1 MSIPEFCRRIVE
13 APWFSRFIIGVIV
26 FAGILVGIETS
37 PSLVTRHG
45 VLIDLLN
52 NAVLFIFVVE
62 IILKMAAASPRP
74 WRFFHDGWNVFDFL
88 IVAVC
93 FLPLGASFA
102 PVLRLFR
109 LFRVL
114 RLVSVIPRLQV
125 IVWALLRCLPSMF
138 YVTILLFLVF
148 YIYAVVGTM
157 LFGANDPVHFGGLWT
172 SMLSLFRV
180 VTLEDWTDVM
190 YIQMFGSDVYEG
202 YNQSVEGQT
211 VIPKAQPLL
220 GAFYFVSFVLI
231 GTMIMLNLV
240 IGVIINGMDEAQKEV
255 ADRRL
260 HELLSQGEGGDDQV
274 QREARLASLR
284 AKVAELSKELDQL
297 S

>member
-1 MSIPEFCRRIVE
+1 MKLPEFCRRIVE
-13 APWFSRFIIGVIV
+13 ASWFTGFIITVIV
-26 FAGILVGIETS
+26 FAGILVGLETS
-37 PSLVTRHG
+37 ASLMAEHG
-45 VLIDLLN
+45 GLIGFLN
-52 NAVLFIFVVE
+52 NVVLAIFVAE
-62 IILKMAAASPRP
+62 IILKMTAACPRP
-74 WRFFHDGWNVFDFL
+74 WRFFNDGWNVFDFL

-114 RLVSVIPRLQV
+114 RLVSVIPKLQV
-125 IVWALLRCLPSMF
+125 IVSALLRCLPSMF
-138 YVTILLFLVF
+138 YVTILLFMVF
-148 YIYAVVGTM
+148 YIYAVAGTM

-202 YNQSVEGQT
+202 YNQSIEGHT
-211 VIPKAQPLL
+211 VTPKAQPLL
-220 GAFYFVSFVLI
+220 GAFYFVSFVLA

-260 HELLSQGEGGDDQV
+260 HELLSRGGEGGEQV
-274 QREARLASLR
+274 AREARIANLR
-284 AKVAELSKELDQL
+284 QKVSELSEELDRL
-297 S
+297 T

>member
-1 MSIPEFCRRIVE
+1 MNIPEFCRRVVE
-13 APWFSRFIIGVIV
+13 APWFTGFIITVIV
-26 FAGILVGIETS
+26 FAGILVGMETS
-37 PSLVTRHG
+37 APLMTELGSTIEV
-45 VLIDLLN
+45 LN
-52 NAVLFIFVVE
+52 NIVLYIFVAE
-62 IILKMAAASPRP
+62 ILLKMTAAAPKP
-74 WRFFHDGWNVFDFL
+74 WRFFYDGWNVFDFL

-93 FLPLGASFA
+93 FVPFGGGFA

-109 LFRVL
+109 LFRTL
-114 RLVSVIPRLQV
+114 RLVSVIPRLQL
-125 IVWALLRCLPSMF
+125 IVSALLRCLPSMF
-138 YVTILLFLVF
+138 YVSILLFLVF
-148 YIYAVVGTM
+148 YIYAVAGTM

-172 SMLSLFRV
+172 SMRSLFRV

-190 YIQMFGSDVYEG
+190 YLQMFGSDVYEG

-211 VIPKAQPLL
+211 VVPKAQPFL
-220 GAFYFVSFVLI
+220 GAFYFVSFVLV

-260 HELLSQGEGGDDQV
+260 HELLSQGGEGDDQI
-274 QREARLASLR
+274 QREARIANLR
-284 AKVAELSKELDQL
+284 KKVTELSEELDKL

>member
-1 MSIPEFCRRIVE
+1 MKIPEFCRRIVE
-13 APWFSRFIIGVIV
+13 SSWFPGFIIAVIV
-26 FAGILVGIETS
+26 FAGVLVGMETS
-37 PSLVTRHG
+37 PSLVAEHG
-45 VLIDLLN
+45 TLIGILNTVVL
-52 NAVLFIFVVE
+52 AIFVVE
-62 IILKMAAASPRP
+62 IALKMTAASPKP
-74 WRFFHDGWNVFDFL
+74 WRFFADGWNVFDFL
-88 IVAVC
+88 IVVVC

-125 IVWALLRCLPSMF
+125 IVSALLRCLPSMF

-148 YIYAVVGTM
+148 YIYAVAGTM
-157 LFGANDPVHFGGLWT
+157 FFGANDPVHFGGLWT

-190 YIQMFGSDVYEG
+190 YLQMFGSDVYEG
-202 YNQSVEGQT
+202 YNQSIEGRTVE
-211 VIPKAQPLL
+211 PKAQPFL
-220 GAFYFVSFVLI
+220 GALYFISFVLV
-231 GTMIMLNLV
+231 GTMIMLNRV

-260 HELLSQGEGGDDQV
+260 HELLSQGAEGGEQLH
-274 QREARLASLR
+274 REARIASLR
-284 AKVAELSKELDQL
+284 QKVAELSDELEKL
-297 S
+297 A

>member
-1 MSIPEFCRRIVE
+1 MNIPEFCRRVVE
-13 APWFSRFIIGVIV
+13 APWFTGFIITVIV
-26 FAGILVGIETS
+26 FAGILVGMETS
-37 PSLVTRHG
+37 APLMTELGSTIEV
-45 VLIDLLN
+45 LN
-52 NAVLFIFVVE
+52 NIVLYIFVAE
-62 IILKMAAASPRP
+62 ILLKMTAAAPKP
-74 WRFFHDGWNVFDFL
+74 WRFFYDGWNVFDFL

-93 FLPLGASFA
+93 FVPFGGGFA

-109 LFRVL
+109 LFRTL
-114 RLVSVIPRLQV
+114 RLVSVIPRLQL
-125 IVWALLRCLPSMF
+125 IVSALLRCLPSMF
-138 YVTILLFLVF
+138 YVSILLFLVF
-148 YIYAVVGTM
+148 YIYAVAGTM

-190 YIQMFGSDVYEG
+190 YLQMFGSDVYEG

-211 VIPKAQPLL
+211 VVPKAQPFL
-220 GAFYFVSFVLI
+220 GAFYFVSFVLV
-231 GTMIMLNLV
+231 GTMIRLNLV

-260 HELLSQGEGGDDQV
+260 HELLSQGGEGDDQI
-274 QREARLASLR
+274 QREARIANLR
-284 AKVAELSKELDQL
+284 KKVTELSEELDKL

>member
-1 MSIPEFCRRIVE
+1 MNIPEFCRRVVE
-13 APWFSRFIIGVIV
+13 APWFTGFIITVIV
-26 FAGILVGIETS
+26 FAGILVGMETS
-37 PSLVTRHG
+37 APLMTELGSTIEV
-45 VLIDLLN
+45 LN
-52 NAVLFIFVVE
+52 NIVLYIFVAE
-62 IILKMAAASPRP
+62 ILLKMTAAAPKP
-74 WRFFHDGWNVFDFL
+74 WRFFYDGWNVFDFL

-93 FLPLGASFA
+93 FVPFGGGFA

-109 LFRVL
+109 LFRTL
-114 RLVSVIPRLQV
+114 RLVSVIPRLQL
-125 IVWALLRCLPSMF
+125 IVSALLRCLPSMF
-138 YVTILLFLVF
+138 YVSILLFLVF
-148 YIYAVVGTM
+148 YIYAVAGTM

-190 YIQMFGSDVYEG
+190 YLQMFGSDVYEG
-202 YNQSVEGQT
+202 YNQSVEGQN
-211 VIPKAQPLL
+211 VVPKAQPFL
-220 GAFYFVSFVLI
+220 GAFYFVSFVLV

-260 HELLSQGEGGDDQV
+260 HELLSQGGDGEDQI
-274 QREARLASLR
+274 QREARIANLR
-284 AKVAELSKELDQL
+284 KKVAELSEELDKL

>member
-1 MSIPEFCRRIVE
+1 MKIPEFCRRIVE
-13 APWFSRFIIGVIV
+13 ASWFTGFIITVIV
-26 FAGILVGIETS
+26 FAGILVGLETS
-37 PSLVTRHG
+37 ASMVAEHG
-45 VLIDLLN
+45 GLIDLLN
-52 NAVLFIFVVE
+52 KVVLAIFVAE
-62 IILKMAAASPRP
+62 IVLKMTAACPKP

-125 IVWALLRCLPSMF
+125 IVSALLRCLPSMF
-138 YVTILLFLVF
+138 YVTILLFMVF
-148 YIYAVVGTM
+148 YIYAVAGTM

-211 VIPKAQPLL
+211 VTPKAQPLL
-220 GAFYFVSFVLI
+220 GAFFFVSFVLV
-231 GTMIMLNLV
+231 GTMVMLNLV

-260 HELLSQGEGGDDQV
+260 HELLSRGGEGEEQV
-274 QREARLASLR
+274 AREARIANLR
-284 AKVAELSKELDQL
+284 QKVSELSEELDRL
-297 S
+297 T

>member
-1 MSIPEFCRRIVE
+1 MNIPDFCRRIVE
-13 APWFSRFIIGVIV
+13 APWFTGFIITVIV
-26 FAGILVGIETS
+26 FAGILVGMETS
-37 PSLVTRHG
+37 ASLMAELGSTIEV
-45 VLIDLLN
+45 LN
-52 NAVLFIFVVE
+52 NIVLYIFVAE
-62 IILKMAAASPRP
+62 IVLKMTAVAPKP
-74 WRFFHDGWNVFDFL
+74 WRFFCDGWNVFDFL

-93 FLPLGASFA
+93 FVPFGGGFA

-109 LFRVL
+109 LFRTL
-114 RLVSVIPRLQV
+114 RLVSVIPRLQL
-125 IVWALLRCLPSMF
+125 IVSALLRCLPSMF
-138 YVTILLFLVF
+138 YVSILLFLVF
-148 YIYAVVGTM
+148 YIYAVAGTM

-190 YIQMFGSDVYEG
+190 YLQMFGSDVYEG
-202 YNQSVEGQT
+202 YNQSIEGQT
-211 VIPKAQPLL
+211 VVPKAQPLL
-220 GAFYFVSFVLI
+220 GAFYFVSFVLV

-260 HELLSQGEGGDDQV
+260 HELLSQGVEGDDQI
-274 QREARLASLR
+274 QREARIASLR
-284 AKVAELSKELDQL
+284 TKVAELSEELEKL

>member
-1 MSIPEFCRRIVE
+1 MKIPALCRRIVE
-13 APWFSRFIIGVIV
+13 SSWFPGFIIAVIV
-26 FAGILVGIETS
+26 LAGVLVGMETS
-37 PSLVTRHG
+37 PSLVAEHG
-45 VLIDLLN
+45 TLIGILNKVVL
-52 NAVLFIFVVE
+52 AIFVVE
-62 IILKMAAASPRP
+62 IALKMTAASPKP
-74 WRFFHDGWNVFDFL
+74 WRFFTDGWNVFDFL
-88 IVAVC
+88 IVVVC
-93 FLPLGASFA
+93 FLPLGAGFA

-125 IVWALLRCLPSMF
+125 IVSALLRCLPSMF

-148 YIYAVVGTM
+148 YIYAVAGTM
-157 LFGANDPVHFGGLWT
+157 FFGANDPIHFGGLWT

-190 YIQMFGSDVYEG
+190 YLQMFGSDVYEG
-202 YNQSVEGQT
+202 YNQSIEGRTVE
-211 VIPKAQPLL
+211 PKAQPFL
-220 GAFYFVSFVLI
+220 GAFYFISFVLV

-260 HELLSQGEGGDDQV
+260 HELLSQGAEGGEQV
-274 QREARLASLR
+274 QREARIASLR
-284 AKVAELSKELDQL
+284 QKVAELSDELEKL
-297 S
+297 A

>member
-1 MSIPEFCRRIVE
+1 MNIPEFCRRVVE
-13 APWFSRFIIGVIV
+13 APWFTGFIITVIV
-26 FAGILVGIETS
+26 FAGILVGMETS
-37 PSLVTRHG
+37 APLMTELGSTIEV
-45 VLIDLLN
+45 LN
-52 NAVLFIFVVE
+52 NIVLYIFVAE
-62 IILKMAAASPRP
+62 ILLKMTAAAPKP
-74 WRFFHDGWNVFDFL
+74 WRFFYDGWNVFDFL

-93 FLPLGASFA
+93 FVPFGGGFA

-109 LFRVL
+109 LFRTL
-114 RLVSVIPRLQV
+114 RLVSVIPRLQL
-125 IVWALLRCLPSMF
+125 IVSALLRCLPSMF
-138 YVTILLFLVF
+138 YVSILLFLVF
-148 YIYAVVGTM
+148 YIYAVAGTM

-190 YIQMFGSDVYEG
+190 YLQMFGSDVYEG
-202 YNQSVEGQT
+202 YNQSVEGQN
-211 VIPKAQPLL
+211 VVPKAQPFL
-220 GAFYFVSFVLI
+220 GAFYFVSFVLV

-260 HELLSQGEGGDDQV
+260 HELLSQGGEGDDQI
-274 QREARLASLR
+274 QREARIANLR
-284 AKVAELSKELDQL
+284 KKVTELSEELDKL

>member
-1 MSIPEFCRRIVE
+1 MKLPEFCRRIVE
-13 APWFSRFIIGVIV
+13 ASWFTGFIITVIV
-26 FAGILVGIETS
+26 FAGILVGLETS
-37 PSLVTRHG
+37 ASLMAEHG
-45 VLIDLLN
+45 GLIGFLN
-52 NAVLFIFVVE
+52 NVVLAIFVAE
-62 IILKMAAASPRP
+62 IILKMTAACPRP
-74 WRFFHDGWNVFDFL
+74 WRFFNDGWNVFDFL

-114 RLVSVIPRLQV
+114 RLVSVIPKLQG
-125 IVWALLRCLPSMF
+125 IVSALLRCLPSLF
-138 YVTILLFLVF
+138 YFTLLLFMVF
-148 YIYAVVGTM
+148 YIYAVAGTM

-202 YNQSVEGQT
+202 YNQSIEGHT
-211 VIPKAQPLL
+211 VTPKAQPLL
-220 GAFYFVSFVLI
+220 GAFYFVSFVLA

-260 HELLSQGEGGDDQV
+260 HELLSRGGEGGEQV
-274 QREARLASLR
+274 AREARIAKLR
-284 AKVAELSKELDQL
+284 QKVSELSEELDRL
-297 S
+297 T

>member
-1 MSIPEFCRRIVE
+1 MNIPEFCRRVVE
-13 APWFSRFIIGVIV
+13 APWFTGFIITVIV
-26 FAGILVGIETS
+26 FAGILVGMETS
-37 PSLVTRHG
+37 APLMTELGSTIEV
-45 VLIDLLN
+45 LN
-52 NAVLFIFVVE
+52 NIGLYIFVAE
-62 IILKMAAASPRP
+62 ILLKMTAAAPKP
-74 WRFFHDGWNVFDFL
+74 WRFFYDGWNVFDFL

-93 FLPLGASFA
+93 FVPFGGGFA

-109 LFRVL
+109 LFRTL
-114 RLVSVIPRLQV
+114 RLVSVIPRLQL
-125 IVWALLRCLPSMF
+125 IVSALLRCLPSMF
-138 YVTILLFLVF
+138 YVSILLFLVF
-148 YIYAVVGTM
+148 YIYAVAGTM

-190 YIQMFGSDVYEG
+190 YLQMFGSDVYEG

-211 VIPKAQPLL
+211 VVPKAQPFL
-220 GAFYFVSFVLI
+220 GAFYFVSFVLV

-260 HELLSQGEGGDDQV
+260 HELLSQGGEGDDQI
-274 QREARLASLR
+274 QREARIANLR
-284 AKVAELSKELDQL
+284 KKVTELSEELDKL

>member
-1 MSIPEFCRRIVE
+1 MNIPEFCRRVVE
-13 APWFSRFIIGVIV
+13 APWFTGFIITVIV
-26 FAGILVGIETS
+26 FAGILVGMETS
-37 PSLVTRHG
+37 APLMTELGSTIEV
-45 VLIDLLN
+45 LN
-52 NAVLFIFVVE
+52 NIVLYIFVAE
-62 IILKMAAASPRP
+62 ILLKMTAAAPKP
-74 WRFFHDGWNVFDFL
+74 WRFFYEGWNVFDFL

-93 FLPLGASFA
+93 FVPFGGGFA

-109 LFRVL
+109 LFRTL
-114 RLVSVIPRLQV
+114 RLVSVIPRLQL
-125 IVWALLRCLPSMF
+125 IVSALLRCLPSMF
-138 YVTILLFLVF
+138 YVSILLFLVF
-148 YIYAVVGTM
+148 YIYAVAGTM

-190 YIQMFGSDVYEG
+190 YLQMFGSDVYEG

-211 VIPKAQPLL
+211 VVPKAQPFL
-220 GAFYFVSFVLI
+220 GAFYFVSFVLV

-260 HELLSQGEGGDDQV
+260 HELLSQGGEGDDQI
-274 QREARLASLR
+274 QREARIANLR
-284 AKVAELSKELDQL
+284 KKVTELSEELDKL

>member
-1 MSIPEFCRRIVE
+1 MKIPEFCRRIVE
-13 APWFSRFIIGVIV
+13 ASWFTGFIITVIV
-26 FAGILVGIETS
+26 FAGILVGLETS
-37 PSLVTRHG
+37 ASMVAEHG
-45 VLIDLLN
+45 GLIDLLN
-52 NAVLFIFVVE
+52 KVVLAIFVAE
-62 IILKMAAASPRP
+62 IVLKMTAACPKP

-125 IVWALLRCLPSMF
+125 IVSALLRCLPSMF
-138 YVTILLFLVF
+138 YVTILLFMVF
-148 YIYAVVGTM
+148 YIYAVAGTM

-211 VIPKAQPLL
+211 VTPKAQPLL
-220 GAFYFVSFVLI
+220 GAFFFVSFVLV
-231 GTMIMLNLV
+231 GTMVMLNLV

-260 HELLSQGEGGDDQV
+260 HELLSRGGEGEEQV
-274 QREARLASLR
+274 AREARIANLR
-284 AKVAELSKELDQL
+284 QKVSELSEEIDRLT
-297 S
+297 

>member
-1 MSIPEFCRRIVE
+1 MNIPEFCRRVVE
-13 APWFSRFIIGVIV
+13 APWFTGFIITVIV
-26 FAGILVGIETS
+26 FAGILVGMETS
-37 PSLVTRHG
+37 APLMTELGSTIEV
-45 VLIDLLN
+45 LN
-52 NAVLFIFVVE
+52 NIVLYIFVAE
-62 IILKMAAASPRP
+62 ILLKMTAAAPKP
-74 WRFFHDGWNVFDFL
+74 WRFFYDGWNVFDFL

-93 FLPLGASFA
+93 FVPFGGGFA

-109 LFRVL
+109 LFRTL
-114 RLVSVIPRLQV
+114 RLVSVIPRLQL
-125 IVWALLRCLPSMF
+125 IVSALLRCLPSMF
-138 YVTILLFLVF
+138 YVSILLFLVF
-148 YIYAVVGTM
+148 YIYAVAGTM

-190 YIQMFGSDVYEG
+190 YLQMFGSDVYEG
-202 YNQSVEGQT
+202 YNQSVEGQN
-211 VIPKAQPLL
+211 VVPKAQPFL
-220 GAFYFVSFVLI
+220 GAFYFVSFVLV

-260 HELLSQGEGGDDQV
+260 HELLSQGGEGDDQIK
-274 QREARLASLR
+274 REARIANLR
-284 AKVAELSKELDQL
+284 KKVAELSEELDKL

>member
-1 MSIPEFCRRIVE
+1 MKLPEFCRRIVE
-13 APWFSRFIIGVIV
+13 ASWFTGFIITVIV
-26 FAGILVGIETS
+26 FAGILVGLETS
-37 PSLVTRHG
+37 TSLVAEHG
-45 VLIDLLN
+45 GLIDLLN
-52 NAVLFIFVVE
+52 NVVLAIFVAE
-62 IILKMAAASPRP
+62 IILKMTAACPKP
-74 WRFFHDGWNVFDFL
+74 WRFFNDGWNVFDFL

-114 RLVSVIPRLQV
+114 RLVSVIPKLQV
-125 IVWALLRCLPSMF
+125 IVSALLRCLPSMF
-138 YVTILLFLVF
+138 YVTILLFMVF
-148 YIYAVVGTM
+148 YIYAVAGTM

-202 YNQSVEGQT
+202 YNQSIEGQPVT
-211 VIPKAQPLL
+211 PKAQPLL
-220 GAFYFVSFVLI
+220 GAFYFVSFVLV

-260 HELLSQGEGGDDQV
+260 HELLNRGGEGEEQV
-274 QREARLASLR
+274 AREAQIAKLR
-284 AKVAELSKELDQL
+284 QKVSELSEELDRL
-297 S
+297 T

>member
-1 MSIPEFCRRIVE
+1 VNIPDFCRRIVE
-13 APWFSRFIIGVIV
+13 APWFTGFIITVIV
-26 FAGILVGIETS
+26 FAGILVGMETS
-37 PSLVTRHG
+37 ASLMAELGSTIEV
-45 VLIDLLN
+45 LN
-52 NAVLFIFVVE
+52 NIVLYIFVAE
-62 IILKMAAASPRP
+62 IVLKMTAAAPKP
-74 WRFFHDGWNVFDFL
+74 WRFFCDGWNVFDFL

-93 FLPLGASFA
+93 FVPFGGGFA

-109 LFRVL
+109 LFRTL
-114 RLVSVIPRLQV
+114 RLVSVIPRLQL
-125 IVWALLRCLPSMF
+125 IVSALLRCLPSMV
-138 YVTILLFLVF
+138 YVSILLFLVF
-148 YIYAVVGTM
+148 YIYAVAGTM

-190 YIQMFGSDVYEG
+190 YLQMFGSDVYEG
-202 YNQSVEGQT
+202 YNQSIEGQT
-211 VIPKAQPLL
+211 VVPKAQPLL
-220 GAFYFVSFVLI
+220 GAFYFVSFVLV

-260 HELLSQGEGGDDQV
+260 HELLSQGGEGDDQI
-274 QREARLASLR
+274 QREARIASLR
-284 AKVAELSKELDQL
+284 TKVAELSEELDKL

>member
-74 WRFFHDGWNVFDFL
+74 WRFFHDGWNAFDFL

-125 IVWALLRCLPSMF
+125 IVWALLRCLP
-138 YVTILLFLVF
+138 VRDPG
-148 YIYAVVGTM
+148 VVGWRRR
-157 LFGANDPVHFGGLWT
+157 LDSCRLGRFGGLP
-172 SMLSLFRV
+172 S
-180 VTLEDWTDVM
+180 
-190 YIQMFGSDVYEG
+190 
-202 YNQSVEGQT
+202 
-211 VIPKAQPLL
+211 
-220 GAFYFVSFVLI
+220 
-231 GTMIMLNLV
+231 
-240 IGVIINGMDEAQKEV
+240 
-255 ADRRL
+255 
-260 HELLSQGEGGDDQV
+260 
-274 QREARLASLR
+274 
-284 AKVAELSKELDQL
+284 
-297 S
+297 

>member
-1 MSIPEFCRRIVE
+1 MNIPEFCRRVVE
-13 APWFSRFIIGVIV
+13 APWFTGFIITVIV
-26 FAGILVGIETS
+26 FAGILVGMETS
-37 PSLVTRHG
+37 APLMTELGSTIEV
-45 VLIDLLN
+45 LN
-52 NAVLFIFVVE
+52 NIVLYIFVAE
-62 IILKMAAASPRP
+62 ILLKMTAAAPKP
-74 WRFFHDGWNVFDFL
+74 WRFFYDGWNVFDFL

-93 FLPLGASFA
+93 FVPFGGGFA

-109 LFRVL
+109 LFRTL
-114 RLVSVIPRLQV
+114 RLVSVIPRLQL
-125 IVWALLRCLPSMF
+125 IVSALLRCLPSMF
-138 YVTILLFLVF
+138 YVSILLFLVF
-148 YIYAVVGTM
+148 YIYAVAGTM

-190 YIQMFGSDVYEG
+190 YLQMFGSDVYEG

-211 VIPKAQPLL
+211 GVPKAQPFL
-220 GAFYFVSFVLI
+220 GAFYFVSFVLV

-260 HELLSQGEGGDDQV
+260 HELLSQGGEGDDQI
-274 QREARLASLR
+274 QREARIANLR
-284 AKVAELSKELDQL
+284 KKVTELSEELDKL

>member
-1 MSIPEFCRRIVE
+1 MNIPEFCRRVVE
-13 APWFSRFIIGVIV
+13 APWFTGFIITVIV
-26 FAGILVGIETS
+26 FAGILVGMETS
-37 PSLVTRHG
+37 APLMTELGSTIEV
-45 VLIDLLN
+45 LN
-52 NAVLFIFVVE
+52 NIVLYIFVAE
-62 IILKMAAASPRP
+62 ILLKMTAAAPKP
-74 WRFFHDGWNVFDFL
+74 WRFFYDEWNVFDFL

-93 FLPLGASFA
+93 FVPFGGGFA

-109 LFRVL
+109 LFRTL
-114 RLVSVIPRLQV
+114 RLVSVIPRLQL
-125 IVWALLRCLPSMF
+125 IVSALLRCLPSMF
-138 YVTILLFLVF
+138 YVSILLFLVF
-148 YIYAVVGTM
+148 YIYAVAGTM

-190 YIQMFGSDVYEG
+190 YLQMFGSDVYEG

-211 VIPKAQPLL
+211 VVPKAQPFL
-220 GAFYFVSFVLI
+220 GAFYFVSFVLV

-260 HELLSQGEGGDDQV
+260 HELLSQGGDGEDQI
-274 QREARLASLR
+274 QREARIANLR
-284 AKVAELSKELDQL
+284 KKVAELSEELDKL

>member
-1 MSIPEFCRRIVE
+1 MKLPEFCRRIVE
-13 APWFSRFIIGVIV
+13 ASWFTGFIITVIV
-26 FAGILVGIETS
+26 FAGILVGLETS
-37 PSLVTRHG
+37 TSLVAEHG
-45 VLIDLLN
+45 GLIDLLN
-52 NAVLFIFVVE
+52 NVVLAIFVAE
-62 IILKMAAASPRP
+62 IILKMTAACPKP
-74 WRFFHDGWNVFDFL
+74 WRFFNDGWNVFDFL

-114 RLVSVIPRLQV
+114 RLVSVIPKLQV
-125 IVWALLRCLPSMF
+125 IVSALLRCLPSMF
-138 YVTILLFLVF
+138 YVTILLFMVF
-148 YIYAVVGTM
+148 YIYAVAGTM

-202 YNQSVEGQT
+202 YNQSIEGHPVT
-211 VIPKAQPLL
+211 PKAHPLL
-220 GAFYFVSFVLI
+220 GAFYFVSFVLV

-260 HELLSQGEGGDDQV
+260 HELLNRGGEGEEQV
-274 QREARLASLR
+274 AREARIAKLR
-284 AKVAELSKELDQL
+284 QKVSELSEELDRL
-297 S
+297 T

>member
-1 MSIPEFCRRIVE
+1 MNIPEFCRRVVE
-13 APWFSRFIIGVIV
+13 APWFTGFIITVIV
-26 FAGILVGIETS
+26 FAGILVGMETS
-37 PSLVTRHG
+37 APLMTELGSTIEV
-45 VLIDLLN
+45 LN
-52 NAVLFIFVVE
+52 NIVLYIFVAE
-62 IILKMAAASPRP
+62 ILLKMTAAAPKP
-74 WRFFHDGWNVFDFL
+74 WRFFYDGWNVFDFL

-93 FLPLGASFA
+93 FVPFGGGFA

-109 LFRVL
+109 LFRTL
-114 RLVSVIPRLQV
+114 RLVSVIPRLQL
-125 IVWALLRCLPSMF
+125 IVSALLRCLPSMF
-138 YVTILLFLVF
+138 YVSILLFLVF
-148 YIYAVVGTM
+148 YIYAVAGTM

-190 YIQMFGSDVYEG
+190 YLQMFGSDVYEG
-202 YNQSVEGQT
+202 YNQSVEGQN
-211 VIPKAQPLL
+211 VVPKAQPFL
-220 GAFYFVSFVLI
+220 GAFYFVSFVLV

-260 HELLSQGEGGDDQV
+260 HELLSQGGDGEDQI
-274 QREARLASLR
+274 QREARIANLR
-284 AKVAELSKELDQL
+284 KKVTELSEELDKL

>member
-1 MSIPEFCRRIVE
+1 VNIPEFCRRVVE
-13 APWFSRFIIGVIV
+13 APWFTGFIITVIV
-26 FAGILVGIETS
+26 FAGILVGMETS
-37 PSLVTRHG
+37 APLMTELGSTIEV
-45 VLIDLLN
+45 LN
-52 NAVLFIFVVE
+52 NIVLYIFVAE
-62 IILKMAAASPRP
+62 ILLKMTAAAPKP
-74 WRFFHDGWNVFDFL
+74 WRFFYDGWNVFDFL

-93 FLPLGASFA
+93 FVPFGGGFA

-109 LFRVL
+109 LFRTL
-114 RLVSVIPRLQV
+114 RLVSVIPRLQL
-125 IVWALLRCLPSMF
+125 IVSALLRCLPSMF
-138 YVTILLFLVF
+138 YVSILLFLVF
-148 YIYAVVGTM
+148 YIYAVAGTM

-190 YIQMFGSDVYEG
+190 YLQMFGSDVYEG

-211 VIPKAQPLL
+211 VVPKAQPFL
-220 GAFYFVSFVLI
+220 GAFYFVSFVLV

-260 HELLSQGEGGDDQV
+260 HELLSQGGEGDDQI
-274 QREARLASLR
+274 QREARIANLR
-284 AKVAELSKELDQL
+284 KKVTELSEELDKL

>member
-62 IILKMAAASPRP
+62 IILKIAAASPRP

>member
-1 MSIPEFCRRIVE
+1 MNIPEFCRRVVE
-13 APWFSRFIIGVIV
+13 APWFTGFIITVIV
-26 FAGILVGIETS
+26 FAGILVGMETS
-37 PSLVTRHG
+37 APLMTELGSTIEV
-45 VLIDLLN
+45 LN
-52 NAVLFIFVVE
+52 NIVLYIFVAE
-62 IILKMAAASPRP
+62 ILLKMTAAAPKP
-74 WRFFHDGWNVFDFL
+74 WRFFYDGWNVFDFL

-93 FLPLGASFA
+93 FVPFGGGFA

-109 LFRVL
+109 LFRTL
-114 RLVSVIPRLQV
+114 RLVSVIPRLQL
-125 IVWALLRCLPSMF
+125 IVSALLRCLPSMF
-138 YVTILLFLVF
+138 YVSILLFLVF
-148 YIYAVVGTM
+148 YIYAVAGTM

-190 YIQMFGSDVYEG
+190 YLQMFGSDVYEG
-202 YNQSVEGQT
+202 YNQSVEGQN
-211 VIPKAQPLL
+211 VVPKAQPFL
-220 GAFYFVSFVLI
+220 GAFYFVSFVLV

-260 HELLSQGEGGDDQV
+260 HELLSQGGEGDDQIK
-274 QREARLASLR
+274 REARIANLR
-284 AKVAELSKELDQL
+284 KKVTELSEELDKL

>member
-1 MSIPEFCRRIVE
+1 MNIPEFCRRVVE
-13 APWFSRFIIGVIV
+13 APWFTGFIITVIV
-26 FAGILVGIETS
+26 FAGILVGMETS
-37 PSLVTRHG
+37 APLMAELGSTIEV
-45 VLIDLLN
+45 LN
-52 NAVLFIFVVE
+52 NIVLYIFVAE
-62 IILKMAAASPRP
+62 ILLKMTAAAPKP
-74 WRFFHDGWNVFDFL
+74 WRFFYDGWNVFDFL

-93 FLPLGASFA
+93 FVPFGGGFA

-109 LFRVL
+109 LFRTL
-114 RLVSVIPRLQV
+114 RLVSVIPRLQL
-125 IVWALLRCLPSMF
+125 IVSALLRCLPSMF
-138 YVTILLFLVF
+138 YVSILLFLVF
-148 YIYAVVGTM
+148 YIYAVAGTM

-190 YIQMFGSDVYEG
+190 YLQMFGSDVYEG

-211 VIPKAQPLL
+211 VVPKAQPFL
-220 GAFYFVSFVLI
+220 GAFYFVSFVLV

-260 HELLSQGEGGDDQV
+260 HELLSQGGEGDDQI
-274 QREARLASLR
+274 QREARIANLR
-284 AKVAELSKELDQL
+284 KKVTELSEELDKL

>member
-1 MSIPEFCRRIVE
+1 MKIPALCRRIVE
-13 APWFSRFIIGVIV
+13 ASWFTGFIITVIV
-26 FAGILVGIETS
+26 FAGILVGMETS
-37 PSLVTRHG
+37 ASLMARHG
-45 VLIDLLN
+45 TLIGVLNEI
-52 NAVLFIFVVE
+52 VLAIFVVE
-62 IILKMAAASPRP
+62 IILKMTAASPKP
-74 WRFFHDGWNVFDFL
+74 WRFFNDGWNIFDFL
-88 IVAVC
+88 IVAIC

-125 IVWALLRCLPSMF
+125 IVSALLRCLPSMF
-138 YVTILLFLVF
+138 YVTILLFMVF
-148 YIYAVVGTM
+148 YIYAVAGTM

-211 VIPKAQPLL
+211 VTPKAQPLL
-220 GAFYFVSFVLI
+220 GAFFFVSFVLV

-260 HELLSQGEGGDDQV
+260 HELLSQGGEGEEQV
-274 QREARLASLR
+274 QREARIASLR
-284 AKVAELSKELDQL
+284 LKVAELSEELEKL
-297 S
+297 T

>member
-1 MSIPEFCRRIVE
+1 MKLPEFCRRIVE
-13 APWFSRFIIGVIV
+13 ASWFTGFIITVIV
-26 FAGILVGIETS
+26 FAGILVGLETS
-37 PSLVTRHG
+37 ASLVDEHG
-45 VLIDLLN
+45 GLIDLLN
-52 NAVLFIFVVE
+52 NVVLAIFVAE
-62 IILKMAAASPRP
+62 IILKMTAACPKP
-74 WRFFHDGWNVFDFL
+74 WRFFNDGWNVFDFL

-114 RLVSVIPRLQV
+114 RLVSVIPKLQV
-125 IVWALLRCLPSMF
+125 IVSALLRCLPSMF
-138 YVTILLFLVF
+138 YVTILLFMVF
-148 YIYAVVGTM
+148 YIYAVAGTM

-202 YNQSVEGQT
+202 YNQSLEGPPVT
-211 VIPKAQPLL
+211 PKAQPLL
-220 GAFYFVSFVLI
+220 GAFYFVSFVLV

-260 HELLSQGEGGDDQV
+260 HELLNRGGEGEEQDGGGDPCGPTSGGRSV
-274 QREARLASLR
+274 PTPRW
-284 AKVAELSKELDQL
+284 
-297 S
+297 

>member
-1 MSIPEFCRRIVE
+1 MNIPDFCRRIVE
-13 APWFSRFIIGVIV
+13 APWFTGFIITVIV
-26 FAGILVGIETS
+26 FAGILVGMETS
-37 PSLVTRHG
+37 ASLMAELGSTIEV
-45 VLIDLLN
+45 LN
-52 NAVLFIFVVE
+52 NIVLYIFVAE
-62 IILKMAAASPRP
+62 IVLKMTAAAPKP
-74 WRFFHDGWNVFDFL
+74 WRFFCDGWNVFDFL

-93 FLPLGASFA
+93 FVPFGGGFA

-109 LFRVL
+109 LFRTL
-114 RLVSVIPRLQV
+114 RLVSVIPRLQL
-125 IVWALLRCLPSMF
+125 IVSALLRCLPSMF
-138 YVTILLFLVF
+138 YVSILLFLVF
-148 YIYAVVGTM
+148 YIYAVAGTM

-190 YIQMFGSDVYEG
+190 YLQMFGSDVYEG
-202 YNQSVEGQT
+202 YNQSIGGQ
-211 VIPKAQPLL
+211 VLVPKAQPFL
-220 GAFYFVSFVLI
+220 GAFYFVSFVLV

-260 HELLSQGEGGDDQV
+260 HELLSQGGEGGDQI
-274 QREARLASLR
+274 QREARIANLR
-284 AKVAELSKELDQL
+284 KKVAELSEELEKL

>member
-1 MSIPEFCRRIVE
+1 MNIPEFCRRVVE
-13 APWFSRFIIGVIV
+13 APWFTGFIITVIV
-26 FAGILVGIETS
+26 FAGILVGMETS
-37 PSLVTRHG
+37 APLMTELGSTIEV
-45 VLIDLLN
+45 LN
-52 NAVLFIFVVE
+52 NIVLYIFVAE
-62 IILKMAAASPRP
+62 ILLKMTAAAPKP
-74 WRFFHDGWNVFDFL
+74 WRFFYDGWNVFDFL

-93 FLPLGASFA
+93 FVPFGGGFA

-109 LFRVL
+109 LFRTL
-114 RLVSVIPRLQV
+114 RLVSVIPRLQL
-125 IVWALLRCLPSMF
+125 IVSALLRCLPSMF
-138 YVTILLFLVF
+138 YVSILLFLVF
-148 YIYAVVGTM
+148 YIYAVAGTM

-190 YIQMFGSDVYEG
+190 YLQMFGSDVYEG

-211 VIPKAQPLL
+211 VVPKAQPFL
-220 GAFYFVSFVLI
+220 GAFYFVSFVLV
-231 GTMIMLNLV
+231 GTMFMLNLV

-260 HELLSQGEGGDDQV
+260 HELLSQGGEGDDQI
-274 QREARLASLR
+274 QREARIANLR
-284 AKVAELSKELDQL
+284 KKVTELSEELDKL